1 MKPATPDPALVAAIR
16 DTVAAARRHLDTIE
30 RHLPE
35 ALRRAAIPT
44 TRDGYPRRAS
54 GAPPASSTTPAVVH
68 HVGIEGNDDES
79 ALWAW
84 CECGW
89 LTQATAQRSDAESW
103 AQQHEDENTPAVS
116 YSDPTGEATVSG
128 GHCRDDVAR
137 DARRART
144 QLDQVVIRLDGIA
157 ALTTGITRAGANLT
171 DPTDWCTNHLRHGHH
186 EPRRIVNGRAA
197 GEWCRWCTDF
207 ATAQGG
213 PPPKALIEQRARGDK
228 ISDQDVQR
236 AMRQRAS

>member
-1 MKPATPDPALVAAIR
+1 MTRPTAPDPALVAAIR
-16 DTVAAARRHLDTIE
+16 DTVAAARKHLDTIE

-54 GAPPASSTTPAVVH
+54 GAPPATSTTPTVAH

-89 LTQATAQRSDAESW
+89 ITQPTSQRSDAESW
-103 AQQHEDENTPAVS
+103 AQAHEDEHASAIS
-116 YSDPTGEATVSG
+116 YSDPTGEACATQ
-128 GHCRDDVAR
+128 GHPRDDVTR

-157 ALTTGITRAGANLT
+157 SLTTGITKAGRSDNPDDDL
-171 DPTDWCTNHLRHGHH
+171 WCSHHLRLGMGCT
-186 EPRRIVNGRAA
+186 PAVSLGLCDFCTGVKATTGRLPHRKLLERHDTT
-197 GEWCRWCTDF
+197 GRVTTKD
-207 ATAQGG
+207 
-213 PPPKALIEQRARGDK
+213 L
-228 ISDQDVQR
+228 
-236 AMRQRAS
+236 

>member
-1 MKPATPDPALVAAIR
+1 MTRQPTPDPAVVAAIR
-16 DTVAAARRHLDTIE
+16 DTVAAARKHLDTIE

-54 GAPPASSTTPAVVH
+54 GAAPASSATPAVVH
-68 HVGIEGNDDES
+68 HVLVDIGAEEYH
-79 ALWAW
+79 AW

-89 LTQATAQRSDAESW
+89 LTQATSQRSDAESW
-103 AQQHEDENTPAVS
+103 AQQHEDEHTPAVS

-128 GHCRDDVAR
+128 GPGRDDVAR

-186 EPRRIVNGRAA
+186 EPRRLMNGRPA
-197 GEWCRWCTDF
+197 GDLCRWCADF
-207 ATAQGG
+207 TKAQGA
-213 PPPKALIEQRARGDK
+213 PPPKAIIDKRARGEQ
-228 ISDQDVQR
+228 ISAQDVDR

>member
-1 MKPATPDPALVAAIR
+1 MKPATPDPAIVAAIR

-54 GAPPASSTTPAVVH
+54 GAPPATSTTPAVVH
-68 HVGIEGNDDES
+68 HVQIDTTPDGDGF
-79 ALWAW
+79 AW

-89 LTQATAQRSDAESW
+89 VTQPTMQRSDAESW
-103 AQQHEDENTPAVS
+103 AQQHEDEHTPAVS
-116 YSDPTGEATVSG
+116 YSDPTGEATVSL
-128 GHCRDDVAR
+128 GHTRDDVAR

-157 ALTTGITRAGANLT
+157 ALTTGITRAGANLA
-171 DPTDWCTNHLRHGHH
+171 DPTDWCSHHLRHGIH
-186 EPRRIVNGRAA
+186 EPRQTFRDRPA
-197 GEWCRWCTDF
+197 GDLCRWCREF
-207 ATAQGG
+207 QREQGRL
-213 PPPKALIEQRARGDK
+213 PAKELVAKRERGER
-228 ISDQDVQR
+228 ITESDVQR
-236 AMRQRAS
+236 WAS